1 MEAAAGVISST
12 PRPIQTTVQGAIRVV
27 KGAYGL
33 PATLPHQPAVSEP
46 VLESQTGGWWV
57 CGTTPDSGELAVSVS
72 RDDGRSWS
80 THPLGLLPDTMAG
93 SASSTLPRSTN
104 GGPALA
110 TSNGIDIYV
119 LVTSGGQMV
128 LTRSENG
135 GITWSPAATAEVWPT
150 GTSYGMVAKA
160 DGSLLV
166 WFTNAG
172 ITTYLRSVDHG
183 QTFTPDTGPPAPG
196 GSIVQ
201 VRDGYITLG
210 TEPATSRDGATWAAA
225 YVPYVGAVD

>member
-1 MEAAAGVISST
+1 
-12 PRPIQTTVQGAIRVV
+12 
-27 KGAYGL
+27 
-33 PATLPHQPAVSEP
+33 
-46 VLESQTGGWWV
+46 VLESDTHGWWV
-57 CGTTPDSGELAVSVS
+57 CGTAPDNGELAVSVS
-72 RDDGRSWS
+72 RDNGQSWS
-80 THPLGLLPDTMAG
+80 THSLGLLPDGTAPNTTG
-93 SASSTLPRSTN
+93 TTSTTALPDDTD
-104 GGPALA
+104 GPALA
-110 TSNGIDIYV
+110 TSNGIDVYV

-135 GITWSPAATAEVWPT
+135 GVTWSPTATAEVWPS
-150 GTSYGMVAKA
+150 GSRYGMVAKT

-196 GSIVQ
+196 GAIVQ

-210 TEPATSRDGATWAAA
+210 TQPATSHNGQTWLAA
-225 YVPYVGAVD
+225 YVPYVGTVD